1 MVAVVHR
8 LVGEGGG
15 GVGTVR
21 VGECVVLRLDYD
33 SLSPSVN

>member
-8 LVGEGGG
+8 MVGEGG

-33 SLSPSVN
+33 NLSPSVN

>member
-15 GVGTVR
+15 VGTVR
-21 VGECVVLRLDYD
+21 VGEFVVQRQDYD
-33 SLSPSVN
+33 NLSHSAN